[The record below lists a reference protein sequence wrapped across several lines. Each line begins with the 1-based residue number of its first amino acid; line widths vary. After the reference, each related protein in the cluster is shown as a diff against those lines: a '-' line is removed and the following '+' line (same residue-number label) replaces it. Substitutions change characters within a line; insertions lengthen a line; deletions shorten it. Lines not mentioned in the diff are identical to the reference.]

1 MAQRSIDSVL
11 GNGGLATRDEGDGLR
26 MTVGELARRTGMS
39 RRAVRE
45 LEGRGLI
52 YSAGR
57 SEANYRLFDESA
69 LWCVRVIRDLR
80 SLGLM
85 LKEIEQLAAV
95 YIDSPEE
102 PIGPHLADLLE
113 RADQRIAEQLAELI
127 SLQRRIEQFRTDNA
141 AVLAGTGDAE
151 LALGVPRRLGTSSP

>member
-1 MAQRSIDSVL
+1 
-11 GNGGLATRDEGDGLR
+11 
-26 MTVGELARRTGMS
+26 
-39 RRAVRE
+39 
-45 LEGRGLI
+45 
-52 YSAGR
+52 
-57 SEANYRLFDESA
+57 
-69 LWCVRVIRDLR
+69 
-80 SLGLM
+80 M

>member
-1 MAQRSIDSVL
+1 MAQRSTDSVL
-11 GNGGLATRDEGDGLR
+11 ANGGLATRDESDGLL

-69 LWCVRVIRDLR
+69 PWCVRVIRDLR
-80 SLGLM
+80 SLGLT
-85 LKEIEQLAAV
+85 LKEIQQLAAV
-95 YIDSPEE
+95 YIDSPGE
-102 PIGPHLADLLE
+102 PIGPHLAELLE
-113 RADQRIAEQLAELI
+113 RADRRIAEQLAELI

-141 AVLAGTGDAE
+141 AVLAGTSDAE
-151 LALGVPRRLGTSSP
+151 LALGDPRRLGTSSL